1 MSQAAQVADTGL
13 VNTLSGYGAPVASAV
28 GSPPTWFPGLIW
40 YDTTNAVFKQWTGNA
55 GVGGTGTWVSSP
67 APGTRYLALLTA
79 DPVFNAAVNPQDA
92 GFAELTTAGYARQ
105 AVTFTAATTAQPSLA
120 SNTAV
125 ITFTMSSSMLVPV
138 QWVALMTLSTT
149 VVAGAPYGQFL
160 ASWNLSAP
168 VQVNASQS
176 IQIGIGQLVLQGQ

>member
-1 MSQAAQVADTGL
+1 MSQAAQLGDQGL
-13 VNTLSGYGAPVASAV
+13 VNTLSGNAVPVAAAT
-28 GSPPTWFPGLIW
+28 GSLPAWIPGLYA
-40 YDTTNAVFKQWTGNA
+40 YDTTATAMKQWN
-55 GVGGTGTWVSSP
+55 GVAWVTSP
-67 APGTRYLALLTA
+67 APGNRYLALLTA
-79 DPVFNAAVNPQDA
+79 DPVLGAAVQPTDA
-92 GFAELTTAGYARQ
+92 GFVELTTSGYARQ
-105 AVTFTAATTAQPSLA
+105 LVAFTNATAAIPSAA

-125 ITFTMSSSMLVPV
+125 ITFTMSSSMLVPI

-149 VVAGAPYGQFL
+149 VAAGSPYGQFL